1 MPRLQRFFVSLSI
14 IVTVGAVGACATTDT
29 NHYKPALV
37 SQEQCCNRLADA
49 NAKQA
54 CLADIPRTQDEASTI
69 NQETFQ
75 CVEKHFSCDPTTG
88 RATRDLRSN
97 SWIA

>member
-37 SQEQCCNRLADA
+37 ESGTVLQ
-49 NAKQA
+49 
-54 CLADIPRTQDEASTI
+54 PS
-69 NQETFQ
+69 
-75 CVEKHFSCDPTTG
+75 G
-88 RATRDLRSN
+88 RP
-97 SWIA
+97 